1 MKRFVGL
8 ILAAGMLAGCAAP
21 VDDTPAPTPT
31 STTTTT
37 PTTTTTITS
46 QPEIDVREQVAR
58 MLITGVVNY
67 GDTKANLQAGVGGI
81 FITSWA
87 DPNLLYQI
95 EGLRKEIGRPFDV
108 AIDFEGGRVQRFSE
122 ILGAHPSPRELA
134 ATMSVEQVEAKAYE
148 IGKRDRKSVV

>member
-37 PTTTTTITS
+37 PTTTTTSTS
-46 QPEIDVREQVAR
+46 QPEVDVREQVAR
-58 MLITGVVNY
+58 MLMPGVVNY
-67 GDTKANLQAGVGGI
+67 ADAKAKLQAGVGGI

-108 AIDFEGGRVQRFSE
+108 AIDFEGGREKRFTAIIDTVVSQHD
-122 ILGAHPSPRELA
+122 IA
-134 ATMSVEQVEAKAYE
+134 ANKW
-148 IGKRDRKSVV
+148 

>member
-37 PTTTTTITS
+37 TTSTTTTSTTPTS
-46 QPEIDVREQVAR
+46 TSKPEVDVREQVAR
-58 MLITGVVNY
+58 MLMPGVVNY
-67 GDTKANLQAGVGGI
+67 ADAKAKLHAGVGGI

-95 EGLRKEIGRPFDV
+95 EELRKEIGRPFDV

-134 ATMSVEQVEAKAYE
+134 ATMSVEQVEAKAY
-148 IGKRDRKSVV
+148 

>member
-8 ILAAGMLAGCAAP
+8 ILVAGMLAGCAAP

-37 PTTTTTITS
+37 TTSTTPTTTTTSTS
-46 QPEIDVREQVAR
+46 KPEVDVREQVAR
-58 MLITGVVNY
+58 MLMPGVVNY
-67 GDTKANLQAGVGGI
+67 ADAKAKLQAGVGGI

-95 EGLRKEIGRPFDV
+95 EG
-108 AIDFEGGRVQRFSE
+108 
-122 ILGAHPSPRELA
+122 
-134 ATMSVEQVEAKAYE
+134 
-148 IGKRDRKSVV
+148 DRKSTRLNSSHVAISYA

>member
-37 PTTTTTITS
+37 TTSTTTTSTPK
-46 QPEIDVREQVAR
+46 PEVDVREQVAR
-58 MLITGVVNY
+58 MLMPGVVNY
-67 GDTKANLQAGVGGI
+67 ADAKAKLQAGVGGI

-87 DPNLLYQI
+87 DPNLLYRS
-95 EGLRKEIGRPFDV
+95 EG
-108 AIDFEGGRVQRFSE
+108 
-122 ILGAHPSPRELA
+122 
-134 ATMSVEQVEAKAYE
+134 
-148 IGKRDRKSVV
+148 DRKSTRLNSSHVAISYA

>member
-31 STTTTT
+31 STTSTT
-37 PTTTTTITS
+37 PTSTS
-46 QPEIDVREQVAR
+46 KPEVDVREQVAR
-58 MLITGVVNY
+58 MLMPGVVNY
-67 GDTKANLQAGVGGI
+67 ADAKAKLQAGVGGI

-148 IGKRDRKSVV
+148 IGKSLRA

>member
-31 STTTTT
+31 STTSTT
-37 PTTTTTITS
+37 PTSTS
-46 QPEIDVREQVAR
+46 KPEVDVREQVAR
-58 MLITGVVNY
+58 MLMPGVVNY
-67 GDTKANLQAGVGGI
+67 ADAKAKLQAGVGGI

-95 EGLRKEIGRPFDV
+95 EELRKEI
-108 AIDFEGGRVQRFSE
+108 
-122 ILGAHPSPRELA
+122 
-134 ATMSVEQVEAKAYE
+134 
-148 IGKRDRKSVV
+148 

>member
-31 STTTTT
+31 STTSTT
-37 PTTTTTITS
+37 PTSTS
-46 QPEIDVREQVAR
+46 KPEVDVREQVAR
-58 MLITGVVNY
+58 MLMPGVVNY
-67 GDTKANLQAGVGGI
+67 ADAKAKLQAGVCGI
-81 FITSWA
+81 FITTWA
-87 DPNLLYQI
+87 YPTLLYQS

-108 AIDFEGGRVQRFSE
+108 TIDFEGGRVQRFSE

-134 ATMSVEQVEAKAYE
+134 ATMSVEQ
-148 IGKRDRKSVV
+148 